1 MVDVARAI
9 DINEWSCPLP
19 LRDYPKVVLGHGG
32 GGLLSAEL
40 TDNLFVPAF
49 ANDTLRRLGD
59 SALVDLGG
67 FTAAFST
74 DSFVVKPLV
83 FPGGN
88 IGDLAINGTVNDL
101 AMSGAVPLFL
111 SAGFI
116 LEEGLDMA
124 LLGVIVETMAA
135 AARRAGV
142 TIVTGDTK
150 VVEQGRG
157 DGLYINTAG
166 IGSVAPGVHVGPDL
180 ARSGDVV
187 IVSGPIGL
195 HGMAV
200 LSVREGLEFGTTIE
214 SDCAPLNGVVASLL
228 AAGGSGVHAMRDPT
242 RGGVAATVNE
252 IARAS
257 AVGVLLDESSIPVP
271 ADVAAA
277 CAMLGLDV
285 LSVANEGK
293 VVVFAAA
300 EVADAVL
307 DAMRHHDLATEA
319 AVIGRVVDDHPG
331 MVVARTGI
339 GGRRVVDVPL
349 GEQLPRIC

>member
-1 MVDVARAI
+1 
-9 DINEWSCPLP
+9 
-19 LRDYPKVVLGHGG
+19 
-32 GGLLSAEL
+32 
-40 TDNLFVPAF
+40 
-49 ANDTLRRLGD
+49 
-59 SALVDLGG
+59 
-67 FTAAFST
+67 
-74 DSFVVKPLV
+74 
-83 FPGGN
+83 
-88 IGDLAINGTVNDL
+88 
-101 AMSGAVPLFL
+101 
-111 SAGFI
+111 
-116 LEEGLDMA
+116 MA
-124 LLGVIVETMAA
+124 LLGLIVETMAA

-166 IGSVAPGVHVGPDL
+166 IGSVAPGVHVAPDL
-180 ARSGDVV
+180 ARPGDVV

-214 SDCAPLNGVVASLL
+214 SDCAPLNGVVAAIL

-257 AVGVLLDESSIPVP
+257 TVGVVLDEASIPVP

-300 EVADAVL
+300 GVADAVL
-307 DAMRHHDLATEA
+307 DAMRHHDLATDA
-319 AVIGRVVDDHPG
+319 TVIGRVVDDHPG